1 VAVEVIIDQRLVINA
16 VVLSDHIKMAALE
29 MQSEAKDSTTMGTSG
44 WKTFLAG
51 LREGTLGVNFLN
63 DYAASSVDA
72 TLWPLFSS
80 GTGVTTFATRKSSGS
95 ISTTNPEYSGSIVVT
110 QHKTGATVGELAT
123 MDVQYPTTGAVA
135 RATA

>member
-1 VAVEVIIDQRLVINA
+1 MAVEVITNQRVVVNA
-16 VVLSDHIKMAALE
+16 VVLSDHCKMAMLE
-29 MQSEAKDSTTMGTSG
+29 MQSESKDTTVFGTNG

-51 LREGTLGVNFLN
+51 LREGTFGINFLN
-63 DYAASSVDA
+63 DYAAGSVDA

-80 GTGVTTFATRKSSGS
+80 GTGVTTFSTRKDAGA
-95 ISTTNPEYSGSIVVT
+95 IAVTNPEYSGSIVVT

-123 MDVQYPTTGAVA
+123 MDVSWPTTAAIA